1 MVVAFVANT
10 SHFEDVCDSGLHHV
24 DGCCHHVLGAVVEV
38 EAGDHQTFCVVDPQ
52 VVGRLVVTLGA
63 VVEVEGGDH
72 QTFSVVIPQVV
83 GCLVVVIGGD

>member
-1 MVVAFVANT
+1 MT
-10 SHFEDVCDSGLHHV
+10 
-24 DGCCHHVLGAVVEV
+24 V
-38 EAGDHQTFCVVDPQ
+38 EAGDHQTFCVVDSQ

-72 QTFSVVIPQVV
+72 QIFSVVIPQVV